1 MVKSG
6 LVGSGMDPGVRPQD
20 DLFWYVNG
28 SWFDRTEIPADRAA
42 YGSFH
47 VLREEAE
54 SQIRAILEEAVAGDA
69 PAGSSERK
77 LGDLY
82 SSFLDE
88 AQIEKLG
95 ADPIGEQLREID
107 AVGDSSELVRLLGR
121 FEREGVEGFATGHV
135 TTDRKDSTRN
145 LLYLGQAGLGLPDE
159 AYYRADSHA
168 PVRDEYVRRMSEL
181 LELAG
186 LSDSTAA
193 ARRVLELETLLAEGH
208 WDRVACR
215 DQVKTYNLMTAQS
228 LADLAPDIDWAA
240 WVEGLQAADAL
251 AELVVQQPSYFTAL
265 SAALRDRPLDDWKLW
280 LSWNVVRA
288 ASPFLSGGFAETYF
302 ELYGRTLSGV
312 PQQKERWKRAVALV
326 DQAMGEAAG
335 ELYVARHFPPQAK
348 ARMVELVANL
358 VQAYRRDIES
368 LDWMGPETRRRA
380 LDKLDAFR
388 AKIGYPD
395 RWRDYGGLH
404 VLPDDLM
411 GNVRRSAA
419 FELAYQLGKIGR
431 PVDRDEWHMSPQTVN
446 AYYGAGM
453 NEIVFPAAIL
463 RPPFFDAGADDAVNY
478 GGIGAVIGHEIGHG
492 FDDQGSRY
500 DGSGNLVDWW
510 SHEDRERFA
519 RRAEQ
524 LVAQYDAFEPRQLPG
539 HSVNGALTVGENI
552 GDLGGLTVAY
562 QAYRLSLD
570 GAEPPV
576 IDRTTGHQRV
586 FLGWAQCWRY
596 KVRDEEA
603 LRLLAIDP
611 HAPPEFRVNVVRNL
625 TEFYDAFGVSEGDGL
640 WLPARDRVRIW

>member
-1 MVKSG
+1 VVKSG

-20 DLFWYVNG
+20 DLFGHVNG

-42 YGSFH
+42 YGSLH
-47 VLREEAE
+47 VLREEAD
-54 SQIRAILEEAVAGDA
+54 SQIRVILEDAVAGDA

-82 SSFLDE
+82 TSFLDE
-88 AQIEKLG
+88 AQVEKLG
-95 ADPIGEQLREID
+95 ADPIREQLREID
-107 AVGDSSELVRLLGR
+107 GIGDTSELVRLLGR
-121 FEREGVEGFATGHV
+121 LEREGVEGFATGHV

-159 AYYRADSHA
+159 TYYRADSHA

-186 LSDSTAA
+186 LSDASDAA
-193 ARRVLELETLLAEGH
+193 HRVLDLETLLAAGH

-228 LADLAPDIDWAA
+228 LDDLAPEVDWAA
-240 WVEGLQAADAL
+240 WVGGLQAGDAL
-251 AELVVQQPSYFTAL
+251 AELVVQQPSYFVAL
-265 SAALRDRPLDDWKLW
+265 SAALRERPLEHWKLW
-280 LSWNVVRA
+280 LTWNVVRS
-288 ASPFLSGGFAETYF
+288 ASPYLSGGFAETYF

-312 PQQKERWKRAVALV
+312 PRQKERWKRAVALV
-326 DQAMGEAAG
+326 DMAMGEAAG
-335 ELYVARHFPPQAK
+335 ELYVARAFPPEAK

-395 RWRDYGGLH
+395 RWRDYEALH
-404 VLPDDLM
+404 IVPDDLM

-463 RPPFFDAGADDAVNY
+463 RPPFFDADADDAVNY

-519 RRAEQ
+519 RRTEQ
-524 LVAQYDAFEPRQLPG
+524 LIAQYNAFEPRQLPG

-576 IDRTTGHQRV
+576 IDGTTGHQRV

-603 LRLLAIDP
+603 LRMLAIDP

-625 TEFYDAFGVSEGDGL
+625 TEFYDAFGVNEGDGL
-640 WLPARDRVRIW
+640 WLPAKDRVRIW

>member
-1 MVKSG
+1 M
-6 LVGSGMDPGVRPQD
+6 
-20 DLFWYVNG
+20 
-28 SWFDRTEIPADRAA
+28 
-42 YGSFH
+42 
-47 VLREEAE
+47 
-54 SQIRAILEEAVAGDA
+54 
-69 PAGSSERK
+69 
-77 LGDLY
+77 
-82 SSFLDE
+82 
-88 AQIEKLG
+88 
-95 ADPIGEQLREID
+95 
-107 AVGDSSELVRLLGR
+107 RLLGR

-186 LSDSTAA
+186 LSDSAAA
-193 ARRVLELETLLAEGH
+193 ARTVLELETLLAGGH

-326 DQAMGEAAG
+326 DQAMGEAVG
-335 ELYVARHFPPQAK
+335 ELYVARHFPPEAK

-395 RWRDYGGLH
+395 RWRDYAALH

-576 IDRTTGHQRV
+576 IDGTTGHQRV

-603 LRLLAIDP
+603 LRMLAIDP

>member
-20 DLFWYVNG
+20 DLFGYVNG

-54 SQIRAILEEAVAGDA
+54 SQVRAILEEAVAGDA

-95 ADPIGEQLREID
+95 YDPIREQLREID
-107 AVGDSSELVRLLGR
+107 AVGDTSELVRLLGR
-121 FEREGVEGFATGHV
+121 LEREGVEGFATGHV

-159 AYYRADSHA
+159 AYYRAESHA

-186 LSDSTAA
+186 LGNTSAA
-193 ARRVLELETLLAEGH
+193 ARRVLELETRLAEGH

-215 DQVKTYNLMTAQS
+215 DQVRTYNLMTAQS
-228 LADLAPDIDWAA
+228 LADLAPDVDWAA
-240 WVEGLQAADAL
+240 WVGGLQAGDAL

-265 SAALRDRPLDDWKLW
+265 SGALRDRPLEDWKLW

-288 ASPFLSGGFAETYF
+288 ASPYLSGSFAETYF

-335 ELYVARHFPPQAK
+335 ELYVARHFPPEAK

-395 RWRDYGGLH
+395 RWRDYEALH

-453 NEIVFPAAIL
+453 NEIVFPVAIL

-510 SHEDRERFA
+510 SHEDRQRFA

-562 QAYRLSLD
+562 QAYHLSLD

-576 IDRTTGHQRV
+576 IDGTTGYQRV

-603 LRLLAIDP
+603 LRMLAIDP

-625 TEFYDAFGVSEGDGL
+625 NEFYDAFGVNEGDGL
-640 WLPARDRVRIW
+640 WLPAKDRVRIW

>member
-20 DLFWYVNG
+20 DLFGYVNG

-54 SQIRAILEEAVAGDA
+54 SQVRAILEEAVAGDA

-95 ADPIGEQLREID
+95 YDPIREQLREID
-107 AVGDSSELVRLLGR
+107 AVGDTSELVRLLGR
-121 FEREGVEGFATGHV
+121 LEREGVEGFATGHV

-159 AYYRADSHA
+159 AYYRAESHA

-186 LSDSTAA
+186 LGNTSAA
-193 ARRVLELETLLAEGH
+193 ARRVLELETRLAEGH

-215 DQVKTYNLMTAQS
+215 DQVRTYNLMTAQS
-228 LADLAPDIDWAA
+228 LADLAPDVDWAA
-240 WVEGLQAADAL
+240 WVGGLQAGDAL

-265 SAALRDRPLDDWKLW
+265 SGALRDRPLEDWKLW

-288 ASPFLSGGFAETYF
+288 ASPYLSGSFAETYF
-302 ELYGRTLSGV
+302 ELYGRSLSGV
-312 PQQKERWKRAVALV
+312 PHEGAV
-326 DQAMGEAAG
+326 EARGRRSTRPWGRRSASCTSLG
-335 ELYVARHFPPQAK
+335 TSRRTAK

-358 VQAYRRDIES
+358 IEAYRRDIES
-368 LDWMGPETRRRA
+368 LDWMGPETKAKA
-380 LDKLDAFR
+380 LEKLAQVHAQDRLPDK
-388 AKIGYPD
+388 
-395 RWRDYGGLH
+395 WRDYGAGDPPRR
-404 VLPDDLM
+404 PD
-411 GNVRRSAA
+411 GQRPPRRRVRAGP
-419 FELAYQLGKIGR
+419 YQLGKLGR
-431 PVDRDEWHMSPQTVN
+431 PVDRDEWHMTPPDGQRLLQR
-446 AYYGAGM
+446 G
-453 NEIVFPAAIL
+453 NERDRLPRGDPAAAVL
-463 RPPFFDAGADDAVNY
+463 RCRRGRCGELRRHRRCDRSRDRSRVRRPGFALRRRRATWWT
-478 GGIGAVIGHEIGHG
+478 GGPTRT
-492 FDDQGSRY
+492 GSA
-500 DGSGNLVDWW
+500 S
-510 SHEDRERFA
+510 RERAEAADRPVRRLRAASAA
-519 RRAEQ
+519 RT
-524 LVAQYDAFEPRQLPG
+524 L
-539 HSVNGALTVGENI
+539 VNGALTVGENI

-562 QAYRLSLD
+562 KAYHLSLD

-576 IDRTTGHQRV
+576 IDGTTGYQRV
-586 FLGWAQCWRY
+586 FMGWAQCWRH

-603 LRLLAIDP
+603 LRMLAIDP

-625 TEFYDAFGVSEGDGL
+625 NEFYDAFGVNEGDGL
-640 WLPARDRVRIW
+640 WLPAKDRVRIW